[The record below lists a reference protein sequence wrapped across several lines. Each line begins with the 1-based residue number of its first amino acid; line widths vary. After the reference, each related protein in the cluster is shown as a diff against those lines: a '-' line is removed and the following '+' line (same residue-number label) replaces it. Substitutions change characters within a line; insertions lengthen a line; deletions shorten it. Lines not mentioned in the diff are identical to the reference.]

1 MKQQYFLKNYSSRFN
16 ILFSLSV
23 WSQRWTEQ
31 SVLSIVIVKFF
42 VFKFVFSLKKSRISR
57 LETRVRSL
65 SRLKCTW
72 RFVSKPPSHKFW
84 FPVKVC
90 SCFALEFCNKNY
102 FQFNRQ
108 TKFQSTT
115 WKKKQIFYGSS
126 LQFWIAFLCNK
137 KFNPIIPG

>member
-115 WKKKQIFYGSS
+115 WKKKNRFSTAVVYNFESRFFVTKN
-126 LQFWIAFLCNK
+126 L
-137 KFNPIIPG
+137 IP